1 MSREENLKIF
11 SQLVDGVITIHQANI
26 IHRDLKPDNIF
37 RDKNG
42 NVKIGDFGLARGEF
56 ELLAQTDPQNLP
68 APIEVSTCAGTPLY
82 FSPE

>member
-1 MSREENLKIF
+1 M
-11 SQLVDGVITIHQANI
+11 TIHQANI

-56 ELLAQTDPQNLP
+56 DLMA
-68 APIEVSTCAGTPLY
+68 
-82 FSPE
+82 